1 MVVTVKSGCS
11 TMFSAMRRPMIPNP
25 ITAVLIVI
33 SVSLDVQRDK
43 TLQSGELQP
52 PQTDC
57 A

>member
-1 MVVTVKSGCS
+1 
-11 TMFSAMRRPMIPNP
+11 MIPNP

-43 TLQSGELQP
+43 TLQLGEFQP

>member
-1 MVVTVKSGCS
+1 
-11 TMFSAMRRPMIPNP
+11 MIPNP